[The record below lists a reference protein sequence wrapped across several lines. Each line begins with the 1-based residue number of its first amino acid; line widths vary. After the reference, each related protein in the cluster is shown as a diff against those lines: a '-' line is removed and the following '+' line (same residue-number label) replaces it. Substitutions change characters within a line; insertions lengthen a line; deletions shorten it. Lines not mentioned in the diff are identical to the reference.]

1 MTPTNDKKHA
11 MIRTAGSPA
20 MVSTASGTLGV
31 EAMASGLKK
40 KPEKKQEGSLPITF
54 SMTSTYTYDPLI
66 EIYTLV

>member
-1 MTPTNDKKHA
+1 MHERVQESCDHMTHIWPIHLR
-11 MIRTAGSPA
+11 IRPI
-20 MVSTASGTLGV
+20 
-31 EAMASGLKK
+31 AMASGLKK